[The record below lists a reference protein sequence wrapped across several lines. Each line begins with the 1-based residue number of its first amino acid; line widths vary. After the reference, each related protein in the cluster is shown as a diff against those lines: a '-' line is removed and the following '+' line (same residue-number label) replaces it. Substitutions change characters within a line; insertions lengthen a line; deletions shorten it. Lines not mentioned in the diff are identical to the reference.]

1 MRLLLKEQKKMEKK
15 NNPVSPLRIAM
26 FGHKHIPSREGG
38 IEVVVD
44 ELSTR
49 MVSLGHSVT
58 CFNRSGY
65 NVSGS
70 EFDEKI
76 GDVYKGVKLK
86 NVWTINKK
94 GLAAI
99 TASISAAFHAG
110 FGNYDIVHIHAEGPA
125 FMCWL
130 PKLCGKKV
138 LVTVHG
144 DAQIISRK
152 NIGLMASSSC

>member
-1 MRLLLKEQKKMEKK
+1 MRLLLNEQKKMEKK
-15 NNPVSPLRIAM
+15 NKPVSPLRIAM
-26 FGHKHIPSREGG
+26 FGHKRIPSREGG

-49 MVSLGHSVT
+49 MVALGHSVT

-94 GLAAI
+94 GLAAM
-99 TASISAAFHAG
+99 TASVSAAFHA
-110 FGNYDIVHIHAEGPA
+110 
-125 FMCWL
+125 
-130 PKLCGKKV
+130 KKKIK
-138 LVTVHG
+138 TKKSN
-144 DAQIISRK
+144 QRK
-152 NIGLMASSSC
+152 TKE